1 MMRIEQERKIPS
13 PPKNDTISF
22 LIQIDLLIMTNEMK
36 KRLRTVQLLD
46 ETMVEFIHLHFC
58 ILEGLSKDYMIKNA

>member
-22 LIQIDLLIMTNEMK
+22 LIQIDLLIMTNEMEK
-36 KRLRTVQLLD
+36 K
-46 ETMVEFIHLHFC
+46 
-58 ILEGLSKDYMIKNA
+58 IKNSATFR